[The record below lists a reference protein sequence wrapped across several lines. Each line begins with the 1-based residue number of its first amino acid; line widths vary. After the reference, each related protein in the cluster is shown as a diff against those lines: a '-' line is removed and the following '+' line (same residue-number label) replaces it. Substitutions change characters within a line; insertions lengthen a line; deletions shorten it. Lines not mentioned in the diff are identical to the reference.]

1 MTGWLP
7 EGATEWGGRP
17 VAHGVAAAGPR
28 QRAVLD
34 GVVRSVTGR
43 GHGFGV
49 AYEAV
54 IDDGTG
60 ELTLRWIG
68 RRIISGV
75 VPGAQI
81 HVEGTVL
88 PEGSGAVLL
97 NPLHEFVA

>member
-1 MTGWLP
+1 MTGRP
-7 EGATEWGGRP
+7 PVGPVEWGGRP
-17 VAHGVAAAGPR
+17 VARTVAAAGPR

-34 GVVRSVTGR
+34 GVVRSATGR
-43 GHGFGV
+43 GHGLKV

-68 RRIISGV
+68 RRIIPGM
-75 VPGAQI
+75 VPGARV

-88 PEGSGAVLL
+88 AEGNGAALL
-97 NPLHEFVA
+97 NPLYQFLV